1 MTLLLLVQGL
11 ARCGN
16 HSQTRDGTDKEV
28 PNRAREPAARIIS
41 TNLTMHASRND
52 GELKRHWTKKRDNG
66 GTDK

>member
-1 MTLLLLVQGL
+1 MTLLLLVQGPL
-11 ARCGN
+11 LGN
-16 HSQTRDGTDKEV
+16 HSQTREGWDKEV

-66 GTDK
+66 WTDK